1 MSLIGR
7 TYESSNSP
15 SGITAS
21 ILRKHEAS
29 QGSPLGFL
37 LTYSFRD
44 PGIGPKGMVCALCL
58 RCIVCQEQTLRSTLS
73 LIHQVDILQNR
84 STSRQIQQVAD
95 NIHTVHLSIMS
106 STFKKHT
113 HHVKRKGYLEGHKNL
128 YNHFPL
134 NGLDSQTVPSGVAK
148 LSQPI
153 KKITGAI

>member
-44 PGIGPKGMVCALCL
+44 PGIGPNGYGVCF
-58 RCIVCQEQTLRSTLS
+58 VS
-73 LIHQVDILQNR
+73 QVHCV
-84 STSRQIQQVAD
+84 SGAD
-95 NIHTVHLSIMS
+95 PKIYPFPHPLG
-106 STFKKHT
+106 
-113 HHVKRKGYLEGHKNL
+113 GY
-128 YNHFPL
+128 
-134 NGLDSQTVPSGVAK
+134 TAK
-148 LSQPI
+148 Q
-153 KKITGAI
+153 KY